1 LSYAGEYLLTL
12 PLKTSVRYYC
22 PDFFIVLN
30 KEEMTRLLI
39 GVFPFEEL
47 QDYSL
52 QKGSAGVL
60 QVQHQSAKVN
70 RGFTSS
76 MSMGGRARNGVP

>member
-1 LSYAGEYLLTL
+1 LSYAGKYLLTL
-12 PLKTSVRYYC
+12 PPKTSVRYYC
-22 PDFFIVLN
+22 PEVDHEDDFFIVLN
-30 KEEMTRLLI
+30 KEETTRPLI

-60 QVQHQSAKVN
+60 QVQHQPAKVN
-70 RGFTSS
+70 RGFRVESK
-76 MSMGGRARNGVP
+76 NPV